1 MTHDRPQPTEPSIDD
16 PDPVAQEVL
25 EATEEATTQTIDG
38 QRMLIYDSDEI
49 ETSTAMS
56 LDDTDRAGG
65 ISVTVSGHARDLT
78 DEQIR
83 DAVRSLAA
91 GLVYERRQKRDHDHD
106 HDPDRDGMSRTDV
119 HGELSNERAVG
130 EMNNGDREGDDR

>member
-1 MTHDRPQPTEPSIDD
+1 MTHDTHQPNEPSIDD
-16 PDPVAQEVL
+16 SGSVASEVL
-25 EATEEATTQTIDG
+25 EATEESTTQTIDG

-56 LDDTDRAGG
+56 LDDTDRSGG

-83 DAVRSLAA
+83 DAIGSLAA
-91 GLVYERRQKRDHDHD
+91 GLVYERRQQR
-106 HDPDRDGMSRTDV
+106 G
-119 HGELSNERAVG
+119 
-130 EMNNGDREGDDR
+130 GDAR